1 MMLNLHIY
9 DSFGHLISLLVISLF
24 SYCRI
29 NMYCRLLLQFSSL
42 ILPLLFKEMDGAR
55 ICQVG
60 TLCAKL
66 VKKRFSSLCDVHW
79 AEIHPIMSLSLVVI
93 AEEGPMFA
101 LSCSET
107 LMGCWILCI
116 YYQEYLNERYKIV
129 EKFSTTGKC
138 AKFTCKSSLWKIMN
152 VVCNLIV
159 FIVDSCISLYH
170 RLNTALSLKLWDL
183 KLMEANVMSSSKR
196 LASAAAWI
204 CMYAEKSHNL
214 QIKPDFFRLRENSN
228 SQHIERLIHSLMSS
242 GSSSI
247 QNVLGLW
254 IVKGC
259 ANSRPQLANVY
270 IKDCTPQKTLC
281 FCALEGKWISEN

>member
-93 AEEGPMFA
+93 AEGAMFA

-116 YYQEYLNERYKIV
+116 YYQESEWMIQSWRNFLLQGN
-129 EKFSTTGKC
+129 
-138 AKFTCKSSLWKIMN
+138 APSSHA
-152 VVCNLIV
+152 NLP
-159 FIVDSCISLYH
+159 Y
-170 RLNTALSLKLWDL
+170 
-183 KLMEANVMSSSKR
+183 
-196 LASAAAWI
+196 
-204 CMYAEKSHNL
+204 EKSWML
-214 QIKPDFFRLRENSN
+214 FVIWLY
-228 SQHIERLIHSLMSS
+228 SL
-242 GSSSI
+242 
-247 QNVLGLW
+247 
-254 IVKGC
+254 
-259 ANSRPQLANVY
+259 
-270 IKDCTPQKTLC
+270 
-281 FCALEGKWISEN
+281 